1 MSKILINISRGY
13 KMHNYYDF
21 AYTDLYKNHSIQTYV
36 FFDKWLSK
44 NIVYSDENNLA
55 YKYFYYETKEDL
67 LNQLKEIKKEDIYYI
82 NTFDETLVLLLNE
95 IKKEIGFET
104 STYYKAFRDKNL
116 QRELLL
122 EKFPETT
129 VSYFEIDIQKDD
141 LEDYYNKLK
150 FPYVIKPAS
159 GVQSSG
165 IVLIHDKKELVN
177 YLNNIKSLVSNMNSR
192 WISNTKFLIEEY
204 IDGEMYTVNYF
215 VNSVWEVFYSPV
227 VKVNSARDLGIDDF
241 SNYVRINWSII
252 ENEISFEDV
261 KIFIEKNIKT
271 FGIKN
276 TFIHHEFKLT
286 SKGEFKNIE
295 LNARIWGYR
304 LEMMQ
309 DLYSFNLLTMP
320 LKNSLYQSWNFSNAV
335 FVFYPHKKWILKWFN
350 EELLEQFK
358 NLKSYNSVRVSKE
371 YIWREIW
378 LTKDG
383 FISMVA
389 LRIINEDIE
398 QFKNDYDF
406 IEKNYKNLII
416 LE

>member
-1 MSKILINISRGY
+1 MNKILINISRWY
-13 KMHNYYDF
+13 KMHAYYDF

-36 FFDKWLSK
+36 FFDKSLSK
-44 NIVYSDENNLA
+44 NIVHSDEKNES
-55 YKYFYYETKEDL
+55 YKYFYYYSKEDL
-67 LNQLKEIKKEDIYYI
+67 LKQIKEIKKEYIYYI

-95 IKKEIGFET
+95 IKQEIGFEV
-104 STYYKAFRDKNL
+104 STHYKAFRDKNL

-122 EKFPETT
+122 QNFPETT
-129 VSYFEIDIQKDD
+129 VSYFEIDIKDD
-141 LEDYYNKLK
+141 VIDYYDKIK
-150 FPYVIKPAS
+150 FPYVIKPTS
-159 GVQSSG
+159 WVQSSG
-165 IVLIHDKKELVN
+165 VVLIHDKNELVN
-177 YLNNIKSLVSNMNSR
+177 YLNNIKSLTFNMNSR

-215 VNSVWEVFYSPV
+215 VNYVWEIFYSPV
-227 VKVNSARDLGIDDF
+227 VKVNSARDLWIDDF
-241 SNYVRINWSII
+241 SNYVRINWNII
-252 ENEISFEDV
+252 ENEINFEDV
-261 KIFIEKNIKT
+261 KIFIEKNIKA

-286 SKGEFKNIE
+286 SKGVLKNIE
-295 LNARIWGYR
+295 INARIWGYR

-350 EELLEQFK
+350 LDLLDQFK

-371 YIWREIW
+371 YIWREVW
-378 LTKDG
+378 LTKDW
-383 FISMVA
+383 FSSIVA

-398 QFKNDYDF
+398 QFKNDYDL

-416 LE
+416 LEQ